1 MKYKYDAVI
10 FDLDGTLLDTSE
22 GIIKAVEY
30 TIRKYNLNKLTN
42 DQLLSFIG
50 PPIQESFNRMYNF
63 DEEKCQRLA
72 ETFRERYKTIDL
84 LKAKPYNGIYELLNH
99 LLENNI
105 KIAVSTY
112 KREDYAKTLLDA
124 FEFNKYFNIINGA
137 DNYNKLKKKDI
148 IKLSIND
155 CKINNNSKVVY
166 IGDTQSDLN
175 ASKELEINFIG
186 VNYGFGFKNVN
197 SYANKPNDIL
207 LYMR

>member
-30 TIRKYNLNKLTN
+30 TVEKYNLNKLSNT
-42 DQLLSFIG
+42 QLLSFIG
-50 PPIQESFNRMYNF
+50 PPIQESFMKSYNF
-63 DEEKCQRLA
+63 DEQKCQELG

-84 LKAKPYNGIYELLNH
+84 LKAKPYDGIYELLNY

-112 KREDYAKTLLDA
+112 KREDYAKTLLNA
-124 FEFNKYFNIINGA
+124 FEFNKYFKIINGA

-148 IKLSIND
+148 IKLSIDDCDVND
-155 CKINNNSKVVY
+155 FSKVVY

-175 ASKELEINFIG
+175 ASKELNIDFIG
-186 VNYGFGFKNVN
+186 VNYGFGFKNIN
-197 SYANKPNDIL
+197 GYANKPNDIL